1 MLSYDII
8 KGLAIFFAPI
18 LIPKAIALFRS
29 VSSHVA
35 NRPPPQPLPPLASRA
50 LNILFFSTA
59 LFLALSLP
67 SGNNVLSNKSFGTN
81 DIFKLTNSRFNTPT
95 ELLFS
100 RLRRLGGQ
108 YEVES
113 EHDSTLKKLF
123 TSPIARGV
131 YLQLGSEPLIACPF
145 CSLDSSITYLL
156 YYLPFNTLV
165 PHLFHLL
172 VIGAVTSGA
181 IVGPKIA
188 RWRNKFLIGS
198 VVLFVLELCVILRA
212 TSPLFSLTENTPSA
226 QRNKWTN
233 IYSHY
238 PDAPTSLH
246 VQLVTL
252 RPLAFT
258 VFDAIC
264 AALIYLS
271 ATDRLFYTPPTPA
284 EQAQQV
290 VSMSAATMMTALTRL
305 QALSVTRG
313 AIARDPELSAKYSAY
328 HCGGGGG
335 KGDDEWIW
343 QEEEVINAVAKV
355 MNDRALQSNTRRNEK
370 GVEMLNPSE
379 YVDTITAG
387 LEDPVSS

>member
-1 MLSYDII
+1 MLSYDNI

-29 VSSHVA
+29 VRSHVA
-35 NRPPPQPLPPLASRA
+35 NRPPPQALPPLASRA

-67 SGNNVLSNKSFGTN
+67 SGSNVLTNTSFGTN

-113 EHDSTLKKLF
+113 EHDSMLKKLF
-123 TSPIARGV
+123 TSPTARGV

-156 YYLPFNTLV
+156 YYLPFNTLL

-172 VIGAVTSGA
+172 VIGIVTSSA
-181 IVGPKIA
+181 IVGPRIA
-188 RWRNKFLIGS
+188 RWRNKFLIGAVALL
-198 VVLFVLELCVILRA
+198 VVELCVILRA
-212 TSPLFSLTENTPSA
+212 TSPLFSIRGGTANA
-226 QRNKWTN
+226 QRNKWTY

-238 PDAPTSLH
+238 PDAPASLH

-271 ATDRLFYTPPTPA
+271 ATNRLFYTPPTPA
-284 EQAQQV
+284 EQAQQL
-290 VSMSAATMMTALTRL
+290 VSMSVTAMLNAMSRL

-313 AIARDPELSAKYSAY
+313 AIARDPELSAKYDAY
-328 HCGGGGG
+328 HREGEKGGN
-335 KGDDEWIW
+335 EWVW

-355 MNDRALQSNTRRNEK
+355 MNDRALQAGNRRNDE
-370 GVEMLNPSE
+370 GAVMIDSSE
-379 YVDTITAG
+379 YVDKITAE
-387 LEDPVSS
+387 LEGPVSS